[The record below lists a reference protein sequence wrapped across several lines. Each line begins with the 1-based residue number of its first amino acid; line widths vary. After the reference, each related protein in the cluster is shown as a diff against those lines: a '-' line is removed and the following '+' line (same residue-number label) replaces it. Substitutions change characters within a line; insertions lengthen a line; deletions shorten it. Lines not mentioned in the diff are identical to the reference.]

1 MVNSHLQMYKSEELL
16 YEPPSFAEYRFD
28 DGFADLSFKTGT
40 RGRYASG
47 AGNLLLHLRHSQ
59 SPLPR
64 ES

>member
-1 MVNSHLQMYKSEELL
+1 MYKSVELL
-16 YEPPSFAEYRFD
+16 YEQPSFAEYGLD
-28 DGFADLSFKTGT
+28 DSFADLSFKTGT

-47 AGNLLLHLRHSQ
+47 AGNLLLHLRHTQ